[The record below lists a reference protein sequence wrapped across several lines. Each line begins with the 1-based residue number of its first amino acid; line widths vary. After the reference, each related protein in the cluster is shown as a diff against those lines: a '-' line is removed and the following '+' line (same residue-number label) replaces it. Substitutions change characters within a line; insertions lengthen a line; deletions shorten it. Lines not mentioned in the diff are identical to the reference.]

1 VLLRCRQGNFQQPLD
16 RCVLRMVLNG
26 SVKETQYALRM
37 EIETHF
43 YKRRPNAFAR
53 QNYTD
58 PVKHEEFA
66 QVIWRKCWEIIL
78 ARAILSERVE
88 LSQHV
93 DVVSKCFER
102 RDGFLKLLIGR
113 DQFWKIV
120 PLQSACKGCQRN
132 QIGVFITI
140 LFTIGARR
148 EACFPAVQF
157 LLDYRFGEL
166 RVVHRLKVTAIR
178 AEGFMYPHA
187 AITAVTLELGGE
199 ATIPETADGITALA
213 EAPVMVQGV
222 ETRLSQMAER
232 VARHVRESCGFGVV
246 TAVSKSSRFR
256 LFSVINGTGGTEAP
270 AANAP
275 EWAALQGISSLRRD
289 WATIPPPSPGNIL
302 KLSFGTPKLAHFNKD
317 AVSYILASNFAS
329 SPGKSNSSTR
339 PSNSCYHRNQ
349 VLLAAHLFALI
360 PLVRWARP
368 HLVTHDTPVEVDRL
382 APAAASTI
390 VDLRGRDAY
399 RSALTTPLATLLDP
413 DNEVG
418 AVANAG

>member
-1 VLLRCRQGNFQQPLD
+1 MAGDQAKTPTWQAKQARLTLLYAESDPGRLGQQSG
-16 RCVLRMVLNG
+16 R
-26 SVKETQYALRM
+26 
-37 EIETHF
+37 
-43 YKRRPNAFAR
+43 
-53 QNYTD
+53 
-58 PVKHEEFA
+58 
-66 QVIWRKCWEIIL
+66 L
-78 ARAILSERVE
+78 ARYADYAGTLTSLLADGDASTFELPWDKGWSNYWAWLLGSGYADSTVDALVKRV
-88 LSQHV
+88 
-93 DVVSKCFER
+93 
-102 RDGFLKLLIGR
+102 
-113 DQFWKIV
+113 V
-120 PLQSACKGCQRN
+120 PLRVRAS
-132 QIGVFITI
+132 VDITVPD
-140 LFTIGARR
+140 LPG
-148 EACFPAVQF
+148 P
-157 LLDYRFGEL
+157 G
-166 RVVHRLKVTAIR
+166 LKVTAIR

-187 AITAVTLELGGE
+187 AVTAVTLELGGD

-213 EAPVMVQGV
+213 EAPIMVQGA
-222 ETRLSQMAER
+222 ETRLPQMAEK
-232 VARHVRESCGFGVV
+232 VAGHVRESCGFGVA

-275 EWAALQGISSLRRD
+275 EWVALQGISSLRRD
-289 WATIPPPSPGNIL
+289 WATSPPPSPDNIL

-329 SPGKSNSSTR
+329 ARS
-339 PSNSCYHRNQ
+339 SNSCYHRNQ

-360 PLVRWARP
+360 PLVRWAKP

>member
-1 VLLRCRQGNFQQPLD
+1 MARDHAKAPTWQATQARLTLLYAESDPGRLGRQ
-16 RCVLRMVLNG
+16 
-26 SVKETQYALRM
+26 S
-37 EIETHF
+37 
-43 YKRRPNAFAR
+43 AR
-53 QNYTD
+53 
-58 PVKHEEFA
+58 
-66 QVIWRKCWEIIL
+66 L
-78 ARAILSERVE
+78 ARYADYKGTLNSLLADGDASPFDLPWDKGWSNYWAWLLGSDYADSTVDALVKRV
-88 LSQHV
+88 
-93 DVVSKCFER
+93 
-102 RDGFLKLLIGR
+102 
-113 DQFWKIV
+113 V
-120 PLQSACKGCQRN
+120 PLRVKPS
-132 QIGVFITI
+132 VDITVPD
-140 LFTIGARR
+140 LPG
-148 EACFPAVQF
+148 P
-157 LLDYRFGEL
+157 G
-166 RVVHRLKVTAIR
+166 LKVTAIR

-187 AITAVTLELGGE
+187 AITAVTFELGGE

-232 VARHVRESCGFGVV
+232 VARHVRESCGFGVA

-317 AVSYILASNFAS
+317 AVSYILASNFAT
-329 SPGKSNSSTR
+329 SPGKSNRSPR

-399 RSALTTPLATLLDP
+399 RSALTTPLAALLDP